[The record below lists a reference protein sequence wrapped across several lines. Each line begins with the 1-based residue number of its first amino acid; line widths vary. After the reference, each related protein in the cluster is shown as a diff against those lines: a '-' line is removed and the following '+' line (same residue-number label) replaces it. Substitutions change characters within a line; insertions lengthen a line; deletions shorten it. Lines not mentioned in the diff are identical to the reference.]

1 MNENTPGGAKFIIAY
16 QCLIT
21 PEFEQNECTD
31 NDETSTYKCENKK
44 PTYLGD

>member
-21 PEFEQNECTD
+21 PEFE
-31 NDETSTYKCENKK
+31 
-44 PTYLGD
+44 